1 MSKSLDLLLL
11 QTHLLE
17 LRYRLLQDLELW
29 SRYSS
34 QARLESAKDLAQE
47 KLSLLYSQ
55 LAEVKDLLL
64 QLEYQTETVN
74 WKALQLESAKEWDS

>member
-1 MSKSLDLLLL
+1 MSLDLLLL

-34 QARLESAKDLAQE
+34 LAHLESAKELAQE
-47 KLSLLYSQ
+47 KLSLLHRQ

-64 QLEYQTETVN
+64 QLEHQMETVN
-74 WKALQLESAKEWDS
+74 WKTLQLESRKEWD